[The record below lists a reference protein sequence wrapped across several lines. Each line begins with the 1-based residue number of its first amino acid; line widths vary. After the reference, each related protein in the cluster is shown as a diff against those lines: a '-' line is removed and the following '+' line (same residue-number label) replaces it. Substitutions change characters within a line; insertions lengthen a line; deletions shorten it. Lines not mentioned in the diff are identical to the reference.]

1 MQMAHLSLKQRVV
14 MFHRRYPDLK
24 ISASTL
30 ERVYFKGGVK
40 YKAINRIKKII
51 DFTNEHYRGLFD
63 TMVELMG

>member
-1 MQMAHLSLKQRVV
+1 
-14 MFHRRYPDLK
+14 MFHRSYPNLK

-63 TMVELMG
+63 AMVELMA